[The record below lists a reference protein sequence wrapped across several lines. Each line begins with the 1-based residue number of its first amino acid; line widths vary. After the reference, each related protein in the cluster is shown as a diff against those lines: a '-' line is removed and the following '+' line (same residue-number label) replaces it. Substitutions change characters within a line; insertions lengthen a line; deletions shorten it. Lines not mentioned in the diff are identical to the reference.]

1 MDKLKYNV
9 SRMGTTFLT
18 IKNVLL
24 IFGIVLFVMAVYK
37 YVKYK
42 NRIYEAKR
50 NNEIH
55 EKMKIS
61 RERQLQKL
69 EEEMIINKKKM
80 NENLKNTDKEKSN
93 KILDSSTPK
102 PNSKD
107 KSTFCHFKDYSNYY
121 KPSIRDRLYNH
132 LIINKN
138 TRVKHPDDNLDE
150 LKSPQILLK

>member
-18 IKNVLL
+18 IKNVLFIL
-24 IFGIVLFVMAVYK
+24 AIVLFVIVVYK

-42 NRIYEAKR
+42 NKISEAKR

-80 NENLKNTDKEKSN
+80 SENLKNTDKEKSN

-107 KSTFCHFKDYSNYY
+107 KSTFSHFKDYSNYY
-121 KPSIRDRLYNH
+121 KPSIRDRY
-132 LIINKN
+132 KG
-138 TRVKHPDDNLDE
+138 KA
-150 LKSPQILLK
+150 S